1 MAILR
6 RRSIFRGGPYKG
18 VAWENS
24 FSQADG
30 LRSALAKI
38 PLFLQA
44 DLKLSTYKN
53 WLWHLNRRKSKLKHK
68 IFLCSSSPSPLL
80 SSPFPRLSSPS
91 DSKGGASGGGGK
103 GVTAA
108 LRRRRTGTV
117 NPATVMREGGGSGD
131 GETGVHPAR
140 TAPTWSIGHDLN
152 GLEYLE

>member
-6 RRSIFRGGPYKG
+6 RRSIFRGGPYRG

-24 FSQADG
+24 FSRADG
-30 LRSALAKI
+30 LRGAPAKI

-53 WLWHLNRRKSKLKHK
+53 WLWHLNRRKT
-68 IFLCSSSPSPLL
+68 SPLL
-80 SSPFPRLSSPS
+80 SSPLPRLSSPS

-117 NPATVMREGGGSGD
+117 DPATVTREGGGSGD

-140 TAPTWSIGHDLN
+140 TSPTWSIGHDLN